1 MFNVIKKIQ
10 SSIFTKL
17 ILVLIIVDI
26 ITIMIV
32 IKLGEIY
39 IGQHFAVFEKNII
52 RYTNYLMREI
62 GTPPDTVKAGEI
74 SQELS
79 VKIRFESPD
88 FKWSTH
94 DNVLSFKDFNDMN
107 LDKNKSNICVKELA
121 HGVWAISRNHSSG
134 RYLFAFDFGE
144 IEYIEKLL
152 SVVLIVLFTIIFTT
166 AYFLIR
172 WVLKPIYWLGEGVEQ
187 ISKGNLSHNIRSGV
201 PDELGVL
208 AESFNLMTKRV
219 REMIRSKDQLLLDV
233 SHELRSP
240 LTRIRVALE
249 SIPQNITK
257 DSITEDLKDIEK
269 MITEILETERLT
281 SSHGKLYLKEANIS
295 DIIKEVVQS
304 FEDKSPGVKLISVP
318 ENVTLCIDVDRVKI
332 VLKNVLENSVKYSKP
347 ENQPVEISVD
357 DEEKWVVIRIKD
369 YGLGI
374 PEEELP
380 FIFEPFYR
388 VDKSRSKVTGGYG
401 LGMSLCK
408 KIMDAHDGFIEIN
421 SKLDIG
427 TTVYLRFVKQ

>member
-1 MFNVIKKIQ
+1 
-10 SSIFTKL
+10 
-17 ILVLIIVDI
+17 
-26 ITIMIV
+26 MIV

-39 IGQHFAVFEKNII
+39 IDKHFAVFEKNIF

-62 GTPPDTVKAGEI
+62 GTPPDTVKAEEI

-107 LDKNKSNICVKELA
+107 LDKNISNICVKELA

-152 SVVLIVLFTIIFTT
+152 SVVLIVLFTLIFTT

-172 WVLKPIYWLGEGVEQ
+172 WVLKPIFWLGEGVEQ
-187 ISKGNLSHNIRSGV
+187 ISKGNFSHNIRSRV

-249 SIPQNITK
+249 SIPQNTTK

-269 MITEILETERLT
+269 MINEILETERLT

-295 DIIKEVVQS
+295 EIIKEVVQS
-304 FEDKSPGVKLISVP
+304 FENKSPGVKLFSVP
-318 ENVTLCIDVDRVKI
+318 ENVTLNIDVDRVKI
-332 VLKNVLENSVKYSKP
+332 VLKNILENSVKYSKP
-347 ENQPVEISVD
+347 ESQPVEISVD
-357 DEEKWVVIRIKD
+357 DEEKWIVIRIKD

-374 PEEELP
+374 SEEELP

-408 KIMDAHDGFIEIN
+408 KIMNAHGGNIEIN
-421 SKLDIG
+421 SELDIG
-427 TTVYLRFVKQ
+427 TTVYLRFLKQ